1 MDYRRL
7 RYALAL
13 VLFPY
18 QYSLFLSRSLSPLRL
33 YVYPFFY
40 IRSPDATLIRYL

>member
-18 QYSLFLSRSLSPLRL
+18 QFSFPFSFPLSASLM
-33 YVYPFFY
+33 YPFFY
-40 IRSPDATLIRYL
+40 IRSSDVTLIRYL